1 PRPSSHRCAPVQAAG
16 SERAPRLVRNSNRPP
31 AARPAA
37 PIAAGGAPAGARGL
51 AVPVGPPTTDAARV
65 ASRPGGAP
73 PPRPGAG
80 GAGGRRERGRRGRVE
95 GRGGGRAD
103 ARARAETRE
112 VA

>member
-1 PRPSSHRCAPVQAAG
+1 AG

-37 PIAAGGAPAGARGL
+37 PIAAGGAPAGARVL
-51 AVPVGPPTTDAARV
+51 AVPVVPHSTDAARI
-65 ASRPGGAP
+65 ASGPVGAP
-73 PPRPGAG
+73 PPRRGAAGPGAG
-80 GAGGRRERGRRGRVE
+80 GSRPGGRGRRGRVE
-95 GRGGGRAD
+95 GRGAGRAD